1 MEQTLPLADIHLPA
15 NISAWPPAIGWWLL
29 ALLGIAI
36 IVGVFYWLKRH
47 QKKWRYRRAALAL
60 LSQHYQTWQAQQS
73 QNESVETT
81 KNTVNTDRNSAPSTI
96 QCATRMMAILKR
108 TALTAYGYDKATLF
122 GQAWVDF
129 INQKTQQDIV
139 SDELAEWMINQQYQ
153 KASTNQQDTVNITTL
168 YRACEKWIKQHKS
181 TSQQGSTTQSTQQN
195 TKQSIEQRIE
205 QRGQL

>member
-29 ALLGIAI
+29 VLLGIAI

-47 QKKWRYRRAALAL
+47 QQKWRYRRAALTL
-60 LSQHYQTWQAQQS
+60 LNQHYQTWQARQS

-81 KNTVNTDRNSAPSTI
+81 ESTVNTDRNSASSTI

-108 TALTAYGYDKATLF
+108 TALTAYGDDKATLF

-129 INQKTQQDIV
+129 INKKTQQDIF

-153 KASTNQQDTVNITTL
+153 KSSTNQQDTINIPTL
-168 YRACEKWIKQHKS
+168 YRACEKWIKQHKN